1 VAAARSLGWCR
12 LATDWAIRIVAEAAV
27 RPGELVLDIGA
38 GQGALTAPLVAA
50 GARVI
55 AVELDPGRA
64 GQLRRRF
71 AGDPVTVL
79 AIDAADL
86 RLPRRPFRVVANP
99 PFAITGPLL
108 RALLAR
114 DSAMVG
120 ADLVLQ
126 RAVAIRYGSGQAPGR
141 WQRRWYAE
149 VGLRLPRT
157 AFHPVPTVDAAV
169 LRLRR

>member
-1 VAAARSLGWCR
+1 VAQAA
-12 LATDWAIRIVAEAAV
+12 I

-38 GQGALTAPLVAA
+38 GHGALTGPLVAA

-55 AVELDPGRA
+55 AVELDAGRA
-64 GQLRRRF
+64 EQLRRRF
-71 AGDPVTVL
+71 AADPVTVL
-79 AIDAADL
+79 PIDAADL

-99 PFAITGPLL
+99 PFAITSLLL

-114 DSAMVG
+114 GSAMVG

-126 RAVAIRYGSGQAPGR
+126 RAAVSRYASATIT
-141 WQRRWYAE
+141 RRWHAE
-149 VGLRLPRT
+149 MGLRLTRT